1 MTAAQLGCDSCRRDD
16 ERTRAL
22 ALLGGLI
29 AASRSHCAGTSA
41 LECRHFREGRMS
53 LSPGTR
59 LGSFEILSRLGPGG
73 RGDVYRAIAPAR
85 VERNRA

>member
-1 MTAAQLGCDSCRRDD
+1 
-16 ERTRAL
+16 
-22 ALLGGLI
+22 
-29 AASRSHCAGTSA
+29 
-41 LECRHFREGRMS
+41 MS
-53 LSPGTR
+53 LSPATR